1 MTQMSA
7 VRRKTEEKL
16 WSNRPHIHVIA
27 KHAVYKQKYIDDIK
41 KATQR
46 KQGYELCVFDIH
58 NVSSYV
64 SYFKQ
69 TEHELIGASYWLLRE
84 IYHCDD
90 SASGQVQIDFSDTDS
105 DSDHDES
112 VSLKAMNE
120 FDIVGVGSV
129 ALIFA
134 KCSLLRAHLDDGKDM
149 RLFVNDILR
158 YRFIYPNTYRYY
170 VTHGRGHSDLDAC
183 ERDFLF
189 HVYEN
194 ILELHL
200 LKRKALQQ

>member
-1 MTQMSA
+1 MCFHWYTKPKNRIYFDKRLRVYDALFTKRVDFQA
-7 VRRKTEEKL
+7 VLTHLRRSYNIVIFHDANVGCQKENREL

-27 KHAVYKQKYIDDIK
+27 KHAVSKQRYIDDIK

-58 NVSSYV
+58 NVSAYV

-84 IYHCDD
+84 MYHCDD

-120 FDIVGVGSV
+120 FDIVGVGS
-129 ALIFA
+129 
-134 KCSLLRAHLDDGKDM
+134 
-149 RLFVNDILR
+149 
-158 YRFIYPNTYRYY
+158 
-170 VTHGRGHSDLDAC
+170 
-183 ERDFLF
+183 
-189 HVYEN
+189 
-194 ILELHL
+194 
-200 LKRKALQQ
+200 